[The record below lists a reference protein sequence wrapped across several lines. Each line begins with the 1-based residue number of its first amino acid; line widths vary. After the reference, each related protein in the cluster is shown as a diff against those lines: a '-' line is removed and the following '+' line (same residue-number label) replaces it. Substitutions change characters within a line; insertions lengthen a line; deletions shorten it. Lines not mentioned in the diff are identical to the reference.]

1 MADEGTV
8 IVQYNAGNIQSVL
21 YALER
26 IGSKAIVTDDPIQIK
41 QAKAG
46 LFSGLSTRVSEFPK
60 GSFINYRTI
69 SEFIYEDHVTKNER
83 YEIHDAIVKILDED
97 IDYGGDILDQLE
109 HITRLYKLSG
119 KIKQAFKT

>member
-1 MADEGTV
+1 MIINRTKDFFGGLTTIIAGKSKSFNFDG
-8 IVQYNAGNIQSVL
+8 QYGIS
-21 YALER
+21 
-26 IGSKAIVTDDPIQIK
+26 T
-41 QAKAG
+41 AKAG

-69 SEFIYEDHVTKNER
+69 SEFIYEDHVTKDER

-97 IDYGGDILDQLE
+97 IDFGGDILDQLE

-119 KIKQAFKT
+119 KIKQAFRT

>member
-1 MADEGTV
+1 MIINRTKDFFGGLTTIIAGKNKSFNFDG
-8 IVQYNAGNIQSVL
+8 QYGIS
-21 YALER
+21 
-26 IGSKAIVTDDPIQIK
+26 T
-41 QAKAG
+41 AKAG

-60 GSFINYRTI
+60 GSFLNRRTVA
-69 SEFIYEDHVTKNER
+69 EFIYEDYVTKNER

-97 IDYGGDILDQLE
+97 IDYDGDILDRLE